1 MASSARAPKDARAG
15 NGVGRTGRSG
25 SGREL
30 RARGQRTLVRL
41 LDAGATVFAARGYHA
56 ARVDDVVKAAKT
68 SHGTFYLYF
77 SSKEDLFRALAE
89 DAASAM
95 VALARELPDLT
106 PTDDGYGELHAWLER
121 FTDLYERYGA
131 VIRTW
136 TEAEMVESEIGRIGD
151 ELVSEFSRQL
161 ALRVRAAAPTLD
173 HRVAA
178 TALVAMIE
186 RSHYYLQTRQ
196 LRIRREDLLTT
207 LTSVTQAGLFGAAAA
222 RPAEPAAPRGA
233 G

>member
-1 MASSARAPKDARAG
+1 MASSARAPKAA
-15 NGVGRTGRSG
+15 RSG
-25 SGREL
+25 GGAARSGRAAPTREL
-30 RARGQRTLVRL
+30 RARGQRTLRRL

-56 ARVDDVVKAAKT
+56 ARVDDVVKAAQT

-95 VALARELPDLT
+95 VALAQELPNLR
-106 PTDDGYGELHAWLER
+106 PGAEGYDDLHAWLER
-121 FTDLYERYGA
+121 FTDLYERHGA

-151 ELVSEFSRQL
+151 RLVSEFSRQF
-161 ALRVRAAAPTLD
+161 AQRVHTAAPTLD

-186 RSHYYLQTRQ
+186 RSHYYVQARQ
-196 LRIRREDLLTT
+196 LRIPRDELLTT
-207 LTSVTQAGLFGAAAA
+207 LTSVTQAGLFGAGAA
-222 RPAEPAAPRGA
+222 RPVRPAEAATT
-233 G
+233 

>member
-1 MASSARAPKDARAG
+1 MASSGRAPKAA
-15 NGVGRTGRSG
+15 RSG
-25 SGREL
+25 AAAARSGRPGPTREL
-30 RARGQRTLVRL
+30 RARGQRTLRRL

-56 ARVDDVVKAAKT
+56 ARVDDIVKAAET

-106 PTDDGYGELHAWLER
+106 PGTDGYDGLHAWLEQ
-121 FTDLYERYGA
+121 FADLYDRYGA

-136 TEAEMVESEIGRIGD
+136 TEAEMVESEIGRIGN

-161 ALRVRAAAPTLD
+161 ARRVRVAAPTLD

-178 TALVAMIE
+178 TALVSMIE
-186 RSHYYLQTRQ
+186 RSHYYLRASR
-196 LRIRREDLLTT
+196 LRIPRDELLST
-207 LTSVTQAGLFGAAAA
+207 LTWVTQAGLFGAAAA
-222 RPAEPAAPRGA
+222 RPAKTAEPATT
-233 G
+233 